1 MKDIMDKLTY
11 KGIDYTLI
19 FNLNVL
25 EEIQEAY
32 GTLTKCLEEAYG
44 RKKGEPSMK
53 ALGFL
58 IATMVNEGID
68 IDNENATKPEELKKP
83 VTRKQANRMLS
94 DYIAAND
101 ISNVVKM
108 IDDLMAKS
116 LQGGKDSKNE

>member
-11 KGIDYTLI
+11 KGKEYTLI

-44 RKKGEPSMK
+44 RKTGEPSQK

-58 IATMVNEGID
+58 IEAMVNEGID
-68 IDNENATKPEELKKP
+68 IENEKREVPEKTI
-83 VTRKQANRMLS
+83 TRKQANRMLS
-94 DYIAAND
+94 EYIAEND
-101 ISNVVKM
+101 VSNVVQM
-108 IDDLMAKS
+108 IDGLMAKS